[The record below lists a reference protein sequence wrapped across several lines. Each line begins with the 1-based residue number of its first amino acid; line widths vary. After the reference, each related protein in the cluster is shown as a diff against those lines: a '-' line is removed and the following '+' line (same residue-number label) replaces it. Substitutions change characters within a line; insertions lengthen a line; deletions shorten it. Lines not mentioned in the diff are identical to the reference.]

1 MRIVI
6 VGAGLVGTQLAR
18 RLALEKH
25 DVSLIEADE
34 EQARHVSNRIDCLV
48 VHDEGNSIAALE
60 EAGIA
65 KADALICV
73 TNSDEVNMITCGL
86 AASRY
91 PKLLKIA
98 RVRNDDYIRINAGG
112 NHLKDSPSILGI
124 DYFVH
129 PDIEAA
135 RSVLNAVEHG
145 ALGDVLVFEDTP
157 FELGSVDINRGSK
170 FDGLVLKDY
179 RSVVAG
185 DSLVTLVERGD
196 ETLLPRG
203 TTALRAGD
211 RVHILARE
219 EDLGHIFK
227 LAGRSEK
234 ALRNIGIVGG
244 SRVGALIAEG
254 LLKMDPF
261 PGKREKQNGRR
272 NLFSVLKTLMP
283 RSGRRVILIE
293 QDYNLCKD
301 LAARYPEALVLNEDI
316 SDESFIAEERID
328 DLDLIITATEDQELN
343 MIAAIYLKS
352 RGVSRAIA
360 MVTGLGYAAI
370 ARQLGVDVVIPMKS
384 VVVDSILSHLM
395 GKGITAVHRVG
406 GGDINVFEIELV
418 SGAPAAERGIAEL
431 DLSGG
436 GLVMLVNR
444 GDSSFIPRGDY
455 IFKTG
460 DRIILIA
467 KYGSEA
473 EIEKFFG
480 SFPDGARP

>member
-1 MRIVI
+1 
-6 VGAGLVGTQLAR
+6 VGTQLAR

-34 EQARHVSNRIDCLV
+34 EQARHASNRIDCLV

-86 AASRY
+86 AGSRY

-124 DYFVH
+124 DHFVH

-135 RSVLNAVEHG
+135 RSALNAVEHG

-157 FELGSVDINRGSK
+157 FELGSVVINQGSK
-170 FDGLVLKDY
+170 FDGLALQDY
-179 RSVVAG
+179 RGVVAG
-185 DSLVTLVERGD
+185 DSLVTLVERRD

-203 TTALRAGD
+203 STMLRAGD

-219 EDLGHIFK
+219 EDLGRIFT
-227 LAGRSEK
+227 LAGRSER

-254 LLKMDPF
+254 LLGIDPF
-261 PGKREKQNGRR
+261 PEKREKRR
-272 NLFSVLKTLMP
+272 GSLFSFLKTLMP

-293 QDYNLCKD
+293 RDYNLCKE

-406 GGDINVFEIELV
+406 GGDINIFEIELE
-418 SGAPAAERGIAEL
+418 SGAPAEDRGIAEL
-431 DLSGG
+431 SLSGG

-455 IFKTG
+455 VFKTG

-480 SFPDGARP
+480 SFPDGARS